1 MCYEHTDI
9 QTAISNEEGNKNKH
23 NNSNPNK
30 LSLTLLIGIAFRYHR
45 YQCFFSQNHLI
56 PNPAHHF

>member
-1 MCYEHTDI
+1 MSILTYKRQFQIRKE
-9 QTAISNEEGNKNKH
+9 NKNED